1 MANKVKLGQ
10 RPKAFKPMAVSFPMP
25 DGSEGTVTCE
35 FRYRT
40 RTEFGAFI
48 DRLFE
53 EAGEDRPADEKFSME
68 RLMEKTR
75 SKNAEYLLDALDS
88 WDLEEPI
95 NLETLTQLSDELP
108 AAVTSMMER
117 YRSAAVEGRLG
128 N

>member
-10 RPKAFKPMAVSFPMP
+10 RPKSFKPMAVSFPMP
-25 DGSEGTVTCE
+25 EGGEGTISCS
-35 FRYRT
+35 FKYRT
-40 RTEFGAFI
+40 RTEFGQFI

-53 EAGEDRPADEKFSME
+53 EAGEERPVDDKFSME
-68 RLMEKTR
+68 RLMEKTKG
-75 SKNAEYLLDALDS
+75 KNAEYLMDALDS
-88 WDLEEPI
+88 WDLDEPI
-95 NLETLTQLSDELP
+95 SLETLTQLSDELP